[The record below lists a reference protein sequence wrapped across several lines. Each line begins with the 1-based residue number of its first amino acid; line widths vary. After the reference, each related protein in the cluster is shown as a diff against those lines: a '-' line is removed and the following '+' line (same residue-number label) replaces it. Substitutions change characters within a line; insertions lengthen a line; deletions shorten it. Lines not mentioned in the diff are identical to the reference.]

1 MTRWAYILEKIECV
15 PRNTRWRNDYKWEN
29 PLRRKRQ
36 EIISPWSF
44 RLGPRMD
51 TSAEQTAPGLPALLF
66 FTTHKL
72 SNEDWGKSWNHFWM
86 CLGTTGHCRL
96 QQQRQKTFLTLPMH
110 CPKWPYNCPP
120 GQGVVQ
126 SLSCVRLFETP
137 WTAALQA
144 PLSFTISQFP
154 QNHVHCV
161 RSVMLPNHLIL
172 CCPFLLLPSI
182 FPSIRIFSNEL
193 ALHIRWPKYW
203 SFSISASVNIQGWYP
218 VGLTG
223 LILQSRKG

>member
-51 TSAEQTAPGLPALLF
+51 TSAEQTAPGPPALF

-110 CPKWPYNCPP
+110 CFPCSQSWIEL
-120 GQGVVQ
+120 GDVVHFRVEETEVQ
-126 SLSCVRLFETP
+126 SIIV
-137 WTAALQA
+137 
-144 PLSFTISQFP
+144 I
-154 QNHVHCV
+154 
-161 RSVMLPNHLIL
+161 LIMT
-172 CCPFLLLPSI
+172 
-182 FPSIRIFSNEL
+182 R
-193 ALHIRWPKYW
+193 
-203 SFSISASVNIQGWYP
+203 GW
-218 VGLTG
+218 
-223 LILQSRKG
+223 QSS